1 MLHLA
6 DAPGIEGC
14 LLPMHAWYVAMRHAG
29 GRPRLAAHRL
39 AEGGFA
45 LAIFG
50 LWAAVLHLAFGVS
63 HEHGVAIRAA
73 AGTLATAVVLQ
84 LA

>member
-1 MLHLA
+1 M
-6 DAPGIEGC
+6 
-14 LLPMHAWYVAMRHAG
+14 
-29 GRPRLAAHRL
+29 
-39 AEGGFA
+39 
-45 LAIFG
+45 AIFG

>member
-1 MLHLA
+1 VPLA
-6 DAPGIEGC
+6 DARLVRRNAARRRTP
-14 LLPMHAWYVAMRHAG
+14 AA
-29 GRPRLAAHRL
+29 LAAHTL